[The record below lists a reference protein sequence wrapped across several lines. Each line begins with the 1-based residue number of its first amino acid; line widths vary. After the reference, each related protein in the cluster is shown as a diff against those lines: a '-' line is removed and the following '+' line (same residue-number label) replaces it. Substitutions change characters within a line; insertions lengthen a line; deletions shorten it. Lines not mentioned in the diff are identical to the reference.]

1 MGAPSGGRGSAA
13 SIPVPI
19 MLTCV
24 IMMTHHNAQSYAG
37 MINNSDE
44 YTGKMVDALVAN
56 NNMWANTL
64 LVYASDNGT
73 PL

>member
-1 MGAPSGGRGSAA
+1 
-13 SIPVPI
+13 
-19 MLTCV
+19 
-24 IMMTHHNAQSYAG
+24 MTHHNAQSYAG